1 MATWSIAGRR
11 RLVDLHGAWPIDWQR
26 RYVPFD
32 MVVELAN
39 ATLEDLRL
47 ALRTNTELK
56 NSMHVVQAVGSQAN
70 THVACG
76 LDTDLNKPPRPR
88 RDQLNSLGDARYWP
102 EQQKSSH

>member
-1 MATWSIAGRR
+1 MATWSAAGRQ
-11 RLVDLHGAWPIDWQR
+11 RLVLLANDWPVDWQA
-26 RYVPFD
+26 RYVPFA
-32 MVVELAN
+32 MVAERAV
-39 ATLEDLRL
+39 ATLDDLRF
-47 ALRTNTELK
+47 ALRSTSELK
-56 NSMHVVQAVGSQAN
+56 FRMHVVQAVGSHAN